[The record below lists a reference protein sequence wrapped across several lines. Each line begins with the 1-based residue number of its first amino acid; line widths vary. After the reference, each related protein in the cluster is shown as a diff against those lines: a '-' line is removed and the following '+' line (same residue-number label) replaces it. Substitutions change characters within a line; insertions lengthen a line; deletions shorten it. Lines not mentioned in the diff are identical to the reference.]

1 MTLDALWS
9 GWRATYIA
17 DVAGRPVPGEGS
29 LFEQILASGRPD
41 RETYIVHRG
50 PTCLVILNLYPYT
63 SGHVLVLPRRAVPT
77 LAELT
82 PTESSELWATVVRT
96 VATVEAVY
104 RPEGMNVGVNLGRA
118 AGAGVP
124 DHLHVHV
131 VPRWNGDTNFMT
143 SVAEAR
149 VLPEPIDVTW
159 EKLVAEWPGTDG
171 GGSAGDR

>member
-50 PTCLVILNLYPYT
+50 PTCFVILNLYPYT
-63 SGHVLVLPRRAVPT
+63 SGHVLVLPQRAVPS
-77 LAELT
+77 LDGLRDDEHV
-82 PTESSELWATVVRT
+82 ELWATVRKV

-104 RPEGMNVGVNLGRA
+104 RPEGINVGVNLGRA

-131 VPRWNGDTNFMT
+131 VPRWHGDTNFMT

-159 EKLVAEWPGTDG
+159 QKLVDGWAGTDL
-171 GGSAGDR
+171 SATSEGR

>member
-1 MTLDALWS
+1 MSLEALWS
-9 GWRATYIA
+9 GWRATYITE
-17 DVAGRPVPGEGS
+17 VAGRPVPGEGS

-41 RETYIVHRG
+41 RETYVVHRG
-50 PTCLVILNLYPYT
+50 PTCFVILNLYPYT
-63 SGHVLVLPRRAVPT
+63 SGHVLVLPRRAVAT
-77 LAELT
+77 LDGLT
-82 PTESSELWATVVRT
+82 VEESTELWETVRRT

-131 VPRWNGDTNFMT
+131 VPRWHGDTNFMT

-149 VLPEPIDVTW
+149 VLPEPIDETW
-159 EKLVAEWPGTDG
+159 RKLVDAWPGTDVPATAEG
-171 GGSAGDR
+171 R